1 MKVAVILG
9 YRLND
14 DGTMAKRLV
23 ERLNLTLEL
32 IKELNPDRVILSGGV
47 ANPLAKVS
55 EAQRMEEY
63 LVAKGVNPASL
74 IKEEQSLTT
83 AQNARFSVPIAKAL
97 KADTIVV
104 CSSIEHFTEYPYNI
118 INYFRQEIG
127 PDQITL
133 MTYTKTTSTTRND

>member
-83 AQNARFSVPIAKAL
+83 AQNAVSR
-97 KADTIVV
+97 
-104 CSSIEHFTEYPYNI
+104 C
-118 INYFRQEIG
+118 R
-127 PDQITL
+127 
-133 MTYTKTTSTTRND
+133 